1 MRSFTVGPLK
11 KKTFTVEVPASKSIL
26 NRAILLSA
34 FTEGDTSLYC
44 GEYGDDTEFLLGCL
58 ASLGIAAE
66 KMDYGLLIHGTKNFK
81 RNATLNVGN
90 AGTAARFL
98 TAVLAFLGGT
108 YEFHASPQMAA
119 RPMEI
124 LPLLSSLGVVI
135 EPLSKESSF
144 PFRMRS
150 QGISAG
156 KASVDTDI
164 STQYASGIMLGA
176 ALGGS
181 RFELTLL
188 GSRTDGSYLK
198 MTSSLIQSFGGKC
211 EPLTAK
217 VGYLVGPVSPLS
229 EYTVEADV
237 SGACYFYALSLL
249 CNAVVTVRGIHFSTL
264 QGDFGFLKLLRAK
277 GVRLTDTEVGIVAD
291 GSHVPF
297 YNGIDEEMTDFSD
310 QTMTVAVLAA
320 FAESPS
326 ILRGISHIRS
336 QECDRVEAILENLN
350 AMGTRAFTNGEDIFI
365 EPAPV
370 HPCKIK
376 SFGDHRVA
384 MAFALSG
391 MKIGNM
397 EIDDPVCCKKTFPH
411 FFDLVTALME

>member
-1 MRSFTVGPLK
+1 MQSFHVGPLK
-11 KKTFTVEVPASKSIL
+11 THAFTVEVPASKSIL

-34 FTEGDTSLYC
+34 FTEGDTSLFC
-44 GEYGDDTEFLLGCL
+44 GAYGDDTQFLLGCL
-58 ASLGIAAE
+58 SSLGIMTE
-66 KMDYGLLIHGTKNFK
+66 KTEYGLLIHGTKNFK

-108 YEFHASPQMAA
+108 YEFHASSQMAA

-124 LPLLSSLGVVI
+124 LPLLSSLGVDI
-135 EPLSKESSF
+135 EPLSKGRSF

-150 QGISAG
+150 QGITA
-156 KASVDTDI
+156 KKTAVDTDI

-181 RFELTLL
+181 QFELTLL
-188 GSRTDGSYLK
+188 GSRTDGSYLR

-217 VGYLVGPVSPLS
+217 IGYLVSPVSPLDK
-229 EYTVEADV
+229 YTVEADV

-249 CNAVVTVRGIHFSTL
+249 CNAVVTVHGIHSGTL
-264 QGDFGFLKLLRAK
+264 QGDFNFLKLLRAK
-277 GVRLTDTEVGIVAD
+277 GVRLNDTEAGIVAD

-297 YNGIDEEMTDFSD
+297 YNGIDEEMTDYSD

-320 FAESPS
+320 FSESPS
-326 ILRGISHIRS
+326 ILRGISHIRT
-336 QECDRVEAILENLN
+336 QECDRVEAILQNLN
-350 AMGTRAFTNGEDIFI
+350 AMGVRAFTNGEDIFI

-370 HPCKIK
+370 HPCKITT
-376 SFGDHRVA
+376 FGDHRVA
-384 MAFALSG
+384 MAFALAG
-391 MKIGNM
+391 MKMGNM
-397 EIDDPVCCKKTFPH
+397 EIDDPACCKKTFPN
-411 FFDLVTALME
+411 FFELISTLTE